1 MSIDT
6 TLFWAIH
13 GLSHHNAVLDATGAA
28 YALWLGPVLLALLLV
43 ESWWRLARHA
53 PRPAAA
59 VATTVLTGVGAI
71 VALLVNQR
79 LLSPTIARPRPCR
92 VLTDVHPLLTC
103 SADYSMPSD
112 HTVIGSALAVGVLI
126 LAAGAGRW
134 TRGIAA
140 VVLVLL
146 LAVARVF
153 VGVHYPSDVAVG
165 LLYGAAVTVVLV
177 LSLRRPVTSL
187 LRWLARTPL
196 HALVVAA
203 GHRVPA
209 DSDGGRNAA

>member
-6 TLFWAIH
+6 TLFRAIH
-13 GLSHHNAVLDATGAA
+13 GLAHHSAVLDAVGAT

-43 ESWWRLARHA
+43 ESWWRLARRA
-53 PRPAAA
+53 TRPAAA
-59 VATTVLTGVGAI
+59 VATTILAGVAAV

-79 LLSPTIARPRPCR
+79 LLSPSIARPRPCR

-112 HTVIGSALAVGVLI
+112 HAVIGAA
-126 LAAGAGRW
+126 LAAGVLMLSAMTRRW
-134 TRGIAA
+134 GRGIVA

-153 VGVHYPSDVAVG
+153 AGVHYPSDVVVG

-177 LSLRRPVTSL
+177 LALRRPTANL
-187 LRWLARTPL
+187 LCLLARTPL
-196 HALVVAA
+196 RALVTA
-203 GHRVPA
+203 GPQPLPIGA
-209 DSDGGRNAA
+209 DGGRNPA